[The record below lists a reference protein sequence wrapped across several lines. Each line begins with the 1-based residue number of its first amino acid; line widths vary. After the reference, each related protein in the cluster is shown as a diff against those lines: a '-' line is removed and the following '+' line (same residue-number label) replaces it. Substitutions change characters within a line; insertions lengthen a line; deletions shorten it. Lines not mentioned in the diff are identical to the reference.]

1 MLPPYIYFLGIGGIG
16 MSALARWFNANDIK
30 VSGYDKTATDLTKR
44 LVSEGITVHYDDSI
58 EDLPQELLAYD
69 KKDVLVVY
77 TPAIPNTHQAKNYL
91 IEQGYTLKKRAEV
104 LGMITQ
110 SSFTVGIA
118 GTHGKTT
125 TSSML
130 SHILTHAGKN
140 CSAFLGGIS
149 TNYNTNMLL
158 GDSNREDHIVVVEA
172 DEFDRSFLQ
181 LSPNIIGVTSCEA
194 DHLDIYGD
202 EASVFESF
210 QEFINKLP
218 KDGKLFLEAKIDK
231 LSGQKGVTQFNY
243 GLTSGNTFAH
253 QLEIKD
259 GKFIFDAT
267 FQNGVEI
274 KEINLSLPGF
284 HNVENALLAMSIA
297 LEVGL
302 TPEDV
307 KEGITTY
314 KGVKRRFEKWVDT
327 ENKVYVDDYAHHP
340 TEITTFI
347 KSLKALYPEE
357 KVTVIFQ
364 PHLYSRTSDFA
375 DGFGK
380 SLSLADEV
388 WLLPLYP
395 AREEF
400 VEGVNSEMLMGKIL
414 HDQKKIVEDDQ
425 LLNEIHEFK
434 GRVIATVG
442 AGNIDRFTSQIADIL
457 TSK

>member
-16 MSALARWFNANDIK
+16 MSALARWFHANK
-30 VSGYDKTATDLTKR
+30 VNVKGYDKTATDLTRK
-44 LVSEGITVHYDDSI
+44 LVEESIEVHYDDSV
-58 EDLPQELLAYD
+58 ENLPKDFFTQ
-69 KKDVLVVY
+69 KKEDVLVVY
-77 TPAIPNTHQAKNYL
+77 TPAIPSSHRAKTYL
-91 IEQGYTLKKRAEV
+91 EEQGYSLKKRAEV
-104 LGMITQ
+104 LGIITQ

-130 SHILTHAGKN
+130 AHLLRFSGKN

-158 GDSNREDHIVVVEA
+158 GDSLKEDHIVVVEA
-172 DEFDRSFLQ
+172 DEFDRSFLH

-202 EASVFESF
+202 EDAVFDSF

-218 KDGKLFLEAKIDK
+218 SDGTLFLENKIER
-231 LSGQKGVTQFNY
+231 LQNTNSSSTYTYGINGGVIKVE
-243 GLTSGNTFAH
+243 H
-253 QLEIKD
+253 LEIKK
-259 GKFIFDAT
+259 GKFYFDAA
-267 FQNGVEI
+267 FQNGKKI
-274 KEINLSLPGF
+274 HNIGLPLPGF

-297 LEVGL
+297 LELGL
-302 TPEDV
+302 TETEV
-307 KEGITTY
+307 KEGISSY
-314 KGVKRRFEKWVDT
+314 KGVKRRFEKWV
-327 ENKVYVDDYAHHP
+327 ENESKVYVDDYAHHP

-347 KSLKALYPEE
+347 KSLKALYPKE

-375 DGFGK
+375 DGFGE

-400 VEGVNSEMLMGKIL
+400 VEGVNSEMLLGKIV

-425 LLNEIHEFK
+425 LIDEIRQFK

-442 AGNIDRFTSQIADIL
+442 AGNIDRYTKQIADIL
-457 TSK
+457 S